1 MNPLTSSIH
10 DRCEMLGKSPWARE
24 FTEDQLEKLA
34 RYLLVSEA
42 KQGSEVFAEG
52 AKEAYMSIVIKGIV
66 KVIKED
72 SLNRKSAIA
81 EVGPGKT
88 LGEMSLIDGW
98 PRSASAVA
106 IEDST
111 MLVLTKDNFEHL
123 LSDQPQLGSQI
134 LMKLAGLLSQ
144 RLRMT
149 NWVLVEC
156 LDRA

>member
-1 MNPLTSSIH
+1 M
-10 DRCEMLGKSPWARE
+10 
-24 FTEDQLEKLA
+24 
-34 RYLLVSEA
+34 VSEA

-111 MLVLTKDNFEHL
+111 MLVLTRDNFEHL

>member
-1 MNPLTSSIH
+1 
-10 DRCEMLGKSPWARE
+10 MLGKSPWARE

-111 MLVLTKDNFEHL
+111 MLVLTRDNFEHL

>member
-1 MNPLTSSIH
+1 
-10 DRCEMLGKSPWARE
+10 MLGKSPWARE
-24 FTEDQLEKLA
+24 FTQDQLEKLA

-123 LSDQPQLGSQI
+123 LSDQPQLGNQI
-134 LMKLAGLLSQ
+134 LMKLAGLLGQ

>member
-1 MNPLTSSIH
+1 
-10 DRCEMLGKSPWARE
+10 MLEKSPWARE
-24 FTEDQLEKLA
+24 FTQDQLEKLA

>member
-1 MNPLTSSIH
+1 
-10 DRCEMLGKSPWARE
+10 
-24 FTEDQLEKLA
+24 
-34 RYLLVSEA
+34 
-42 KQGSEVFAEG
+42 
-52 AKEAYMSIVIKGIV
+52 
-66 KVIKED
+66 
-72 SLNRKSAIA
+72 
-81 EVGPGKT
+81 
-88 LGEMSLIDGW
+88 MSLIDGW

-106 IEDST
+106 VEDST